1 MMRKKFCP
9 RIFSRVRMPAN
20 TRAKAKVTTVT
31 TTMSKMVFCMEEI
44 NLASWSRVLKFCSP
58 TKVSVGE

>member
-1 MMRKKFCP
+1 
-9 RIFSRVRMPAN
+9 MPAN